1 MLIAIF
7 DTYLQTFKDLIKD
20 FIYSQ
25 FNKIFNKNK
34 LSFYWK
40 TLCVNLIIMA
50 IIYTSILNI
59 GDRNI

>member
-1 MLIAIF
+1 VLIAIF

-34 LSFYWK
+34 LSFY
-40 TLCVNLIIMA
+40 
-50 IIYTSILNI
+50 
-59 GDRNI
+59 